1 MTDALDDKSLVK
13 IDWELDESNGIS
25 VCKSKFTTAD
35 LAFKMNELIDA
46 INDAL
51 DHELISSIN
60 IIRSDNDYFNVY
72 SAHHTEPLPRIEITP
87 INISD
92 DNKKDFLLSVKDS
105 VVLDENIRDFTVMDY
120 ILGNIFRE
128 TAFSEDWDERLH
140 EIPGV
145 LEALE
150 SLLPKNEDCILY
162 KKIESVLKGEIED
175 SEDYYEELVEFDDD
189 KSDYEYLTLDG
200 SKEEEDIVVEDYDI
214 LSNHINDS
222 LIDKDSSESVDNTSW
237 KLNL

>member
-1 MTDALDDKSLVK
+1 MANALDDKSLVK
-13 IDWELDESNGIS
+13 IDWELVESNGKS

-72 SAHHTEPLPRIEITP
+72 SAQHTEPLPRIEITP

-128 TAFSEDWDERLH
+128 TAFSETWDDYLH

-150 SLLPKNEDCILY
+150 SLLPKNKECSLY
-162 KKIESVLKGEIED
+162 KKIQAVLNGDIMED
-175 SEDYYEELVEFDDD
+175 LEDYYEELIEFDDD
-189 KSDYEYLTLDG
+189 KSDYECLTLEG
-200 SKEEEDIVVEDYDI
+200 SKEDIIVEDYDI
-214 LSNHINDS
+214 LSNHIDDN
-222 LIDKDSSESVDNTSW
+222 LIDKDSSESVDNVSW